1 MQGGGLCWKES
12 HGDEDAR
19 TEKERQ
25 TKEEVV
31 GLHQGRHGSSWCE
44 PRRYTRQEEVEEVGP
59 HGSNPTAISGT
70 SWKKKKKK
78 EVTTEW

>member
-1 MQGGGLCWKES
+1 MKES

-31 GLHQGRHGSSWCE
+31 GLHQGRHGGTVGASPEDTQDKKRW
-44 PRRYTRQEEVEEVGP
+44 RRLVHMAATPQP
-59 HGSNPTAISGT
+59 
-70 SWKKKKKK
+70 
-78 EVTTEW
+78 